1 MAQCL
6 FCRTQG
12 NFRTRE
18 HIVPESLDNDTDI
31 LEGVICSSCQNYFGK
46 EIEKAALEQTPIA
59 FWRSYLGIRTKK
71 KRLPSVNLDPP
82 ARGAIPAF
90 HPVSDTGIGFSAHED
105 GSTSIDVD
113 NPIFIQKLLQ
123 GKGKYQMVL
132 SPWHLSIIGRFLGK
146 IGLEYVALTDLDSA
160 LSNYFDD
167 IRSFVRYGSTK
178 HLWPIFWGQQGKLG
192 ELKGPIAWVGSEGHQ
207 EIECY
212 RYALGKIKSGDMLFA
227 FSIGIDIMLICLTT
241 RSPLPEIEKSI
252 TGVELSCV
260 YYADGTWKNL

>member
-18 HIVPESLDNDTDI
+18 HIVPESLGNDTDI

-46 EIEKAALEQTPIA
+46 EIEKTALEQTPIA

-71 KRLPSVNLDPP
+71 KHLPSVNLDPP

-113 NPIFIQKLLQ
+113 NSVFIQRLLLQ
-123 GKGKYQMVL
+123 GKGEYRMVL

-146 IGLEYVALTDLDSA
+146 MGLEYVAFADLNCAFSVQ
-160 LSNYFDD
+160 FDD
-167 IRSFVRYGSTK
+167 MRSFVRYGSTK
-178 HLWPIFWGQQGKLG
+178 HLWSIYWAQQGKL
-192 ELKGPIAWVGSEGHQ
+192 EDLKEPVIWDGLENQ

-212 RYALGKIKSGDMLFA
+212 RYALGRVIRDEMIFA
-227 FSIGIDIMLICLTT
+227 FSIGTDLMVICLTK
-241 RSPLPEIEKSI
+241 RLPIPDIENCIEGIK
-252 TGVELSCV
+252 LSCV
-260 YYADGTWKNL
+260 FYPDGSW